1 MKKFIVIAVMLIAAL
16 SAYPQNKRTST
27 ETRNEKVKK
36 QEAVQ
41 QSRQAATQQKQ
52 QATQAR
58 QQQATQAKQQQQQ
71 QQQQQN
77 ANEARQKQQQAN
89 DNQARQQQQ
98 QNANQARQK
107 QQQVNDNQ
115 ARQQQQ
121 NANQAKQQQQQ
132 QQKQQ
137 QENANQARQK
147 QQQVNENQARQQ
159 QQNAN
164 QAKQQQQN
172 ANQARQKQQ
181 QVNENQARQQQVNQN
196 RTTQSQNG
204 RVARDNNAAENQKRI
219 NDNNQQVART
229 KTQAAATRVARPTDP
244 APVRIKD
251 SEANRNFK
259 QGNGTFTRNDGRVIN
274 HQNDQ
279 IFAKSRYRIDYDN
292 SVSLR
297 ASADF
302 RVNYR
307 DYNNWYDDRYIRPM
321 RYDQGYQPVSFEIR
335 RERYMYRQPM
345 HYSLVWTP
353 YLFNRF
359 QYYYPDQT
367 YWDFEY
373 GNEIETIP
381 AYQASDYAGSVRR
394 IYGRVDEVYYSR
406 DDDTYIL
413 YIGDQFPYQD
423 LSVIIP
429 RHIAVTITGNP
440 IRYFQHQYVWLIGLI
455 DWWDE
460 KPEVII
466 RDEQQIR
473 RY

>member
-107 QQQVNDNQ
+107 QQQVND
-115 ARQQQQ
+115 
-121 NANQAKQQQQQ
+121 
-132 QQKQQ
+132 
-137 QENANQARQK
+137 
-147 QQQVNENQARQQ
+147 NQARQQ